1 MRRTGL
7 MGAVVLSVATIL
19 GAGAAQAQAPQPQVQ
34 AAQREAMAKLS
45 RMQGVWVGQASGVNP
60 DRSRYSVTQT
70 ERIGPMLDGALLV
83 IEGRGY
89 RADGSTGFNAFAVVS
104 YDPEAAKYEI
114 RSYAQGYAGTFELKP
129 TDTGYVWEVPA
140 GPGVMRFTA
149 DITDTTYHEVGDFVM
164 PGMAP
169 MRSFEMTLTRRGDT
183 DWPAANAVDPAP

>member
-1 MRRTGL
+1 
-7 MGAVVLSVATIL
+7 
-19 GAGAAQAQAPQPQVQ
+19 
-34 AAQREAMAKLS
+34 
-45 RMQGVWVGQASGVNP
+45 
-60 DRSRYSVTQT
+60 
-70 ERIGPMLDGALLV
+70 MLDGALLV

-149 DITDTTYHEVGDFVM
+149 DITDSTYHEVGDFVM

-169 MRSFEMTLTRRGDT
+169 MRSFEMQKVTTCSSSNSNRPVRNWKTKTAIRVSATRDCSIVSPHL
-183 DWPAANAVDPAP
+183 WC